1 VVANPPFS
9 YQGLEPTASTSVNDD
24 YGRFAY
30 GLPPAKNG
38 DYAFLLHVLASL
50 NSTGKGAVILPH
62 GVLFRGGAEA
72 AIRRRIVGHGYIK
85 GLIGLPANLFY
96 GTGIPACIVVLD
108 KEGAAARASG
118 KGGIFMID
126 ASRGFIKDGNK
137 NRLRAQDLH
146 KIVDTFNRQL
156 EVPRYARRVALAE
169 IEANDYNLNLPRYID
184 ATEPEDLHDLEAHL
198 RGGVPAADVDALHDY
213 WRVFP
218 TLRATLFEDER
229 PGYLRLRL
237 PAADI
242 KPAILGHAEFAA
254 FSARIGALFEAWR
267 GETHPRLAAL
277 APGDHAKA
285 VIDALS
291 EALLERF
298 RAAALLD
305 PYAVYQHLMDYWADT
320 LQDDVHQIVQVGW
333 QPEFDDAP
341 NTDLIPPALLIARFF
356 AAEQAAIDALEAGR
370 EALARQ
376 IEEAEEEQ
384 SGEDSLFAEARNE
397 RGKLSAK
404 GIRDR
409 LKAIQA
415 DPEVADERT
424 ALQAQLALIEAE
436 AAAAK
441 KVKDA
446 TRTLDARVRAR
457 YAALDADTVQ
467 ALVIDDKWLAA
478 LAAVLQGEVERVS
491 QTLTGRVRELAER
504 YATPLPALAAEVET
518 LSARVEEHLRRMGVA
533 WK

>member
-1 VVANPPFS
+1 M
-9 YQGLEPTASTSVNDD
+9 L
-24 YGRFAY
+24 
-30 GLPPAKNG
+30 
-38 DYAFLLHVLASL
+38 
-50 NSTGKGAVILPH
+50 
-62 GVLFRGGAEA
+62 
-72 AIRRRIVGHGYIK
+72 
-85 GLIGLPANLFY
+85 
-96 GTGIPACIVVLD
+96 
-108 KEGAAARASG
+108 
-118 KGGIFMID
+118 D

-156 EVPRYARRVALAE
+156 EVPRYARRVPLAE
-169 IEANDYNLNLPRYID
+169 IAANDYNLNLPRYID

-198 RGGVPAADVDALHDY
+198 RGGIPAADVDALHDY

-218 TLRATLFEDER
+218 KLRATLFEDDR

-237 PAADI
+237 PATDI

-254 FSARIGALFEAWR
+254 FTASIGALFQAWR
-267 GETHPRLAAL
+267 AEARPRLAAL
-277 APGDHAKA
+277 APGDHAKG

-298 RAAALLD
+298 RAAPLLD

-333 QPEFDDAP
+333 QPALDGAP

-356 AAEQAAIDALEAGR
+356 AAEQAAIDALETER

-384 SGEDSLFAEARNE
+384 SGEESLFAEARNE
-397 RGKLSAK
+397 RGKLTAK
-404 GIRDR
+404 GIKDR
-409 LKAIQA
+409 LKAIKS
-415 DPEVADERT
+415 DPDPDAADERT

-446 TRTLDARVRAR
+446 TRALDAQVRAR
-457 YAALDADTVQ
+457 YAMLEAEAVQ

-478 LAAVLQGEVERVS
+478 LADVLQAEIERVS

-504 YATPLPALAAEVET
+504 YEAPLPALAAEVET

-533 WK
+533 WE